1 MSTTLEI
8 ETQTLAASAS
18 LAFTRRRVLGRLAS
32 AVAAAGCGVPA
43 WAAART
49 LRIGSTFDNSGVEK
63 ANGAALYLG
72 ATAFIN
78 AFNKAGGLAGLRLE
92 LVIADD
98 QFKPDVAKTNAQA
111 FAADKSIL
119 ALLQPL
125 GTRQTAAVMEA
136 VQDMAVVGPNTGTVA
151 LRKKGAANV
160 FWVRANYD
168 QEVEKLVSTA
178 ATLGIKNIGLVHPND
193 PLGQSLLAAF
203 GAAMSKFQLQPGV
216 IATTPNTTSLDVDA
230 AAKAIAKTPPQVVIM
245 GLAGTAPA
253 FVRALRGAG
262 CTSSIYGLSIGAS
275 ATNIKALGEAS
286 RGLGFSIV
294 VPSPFASKHELVRRY
309 QADMQAFGST
319 DFSLPGL
326 EGYLN
331 ARVLTEGLRRAGGA
345 PTRESVM
352 AALESLD
359 SLDVGGVR
367 IAYGKERREGSNF
380 VDVAAVGVGGRLIS

>member
-8 ETQTLAASAS
+8 EIQTLAASASASASAS
-18 LAFTRRRVLGRLAS
+18 LAFTRRRVLGRLAG
-32 AVAAAGCGVPA
+32 AVGAVGCGLPA

-111 FAADKSIL
+111 FVADKSIL

-136 VQDMAVVGPNTGTVA
+136 VRDMAVVGPNTGTVA

-216 IATTPNTTSLDVDA
+216 IATTPHTTSLDVDA
-230 AAKAIAKTPPQVVIM
+230 AAKAIAKTPPQVVVM

-262 CTSSIYGLSIGAS
+262 
-275 ATNIKALGEAS
+275 
-286 RGLGFSIV
+286 
-294 VPSPFASKHELVRRY
+294 
-309 QADMQAFGST
+309 
-319 DFSLPGL
+319 
-326 EGYLN
+326 
-331 ARVLTEGLRRAGGA
+331 
-345 PTRESVM
+345 
-352 AALESLD
+352 
-359 SLDVGGVR
+359 
-367 IAYGKERREGSNF
+367 
-380 VDVAAVGVGGRLIS
+380 